1 MIKEYLKLLA
11 QRESKVV
18 LGKYYSNMWVLA
30 IVFIATFVSIAFSN
44 GSMVYLEEKM
54 NDLFTNWVD
63 IPNDAETSKFN
74 DFKDMLEGKNTR
86 ERFYIKNVQFDL
98 YRSLQIFKNDLST
111 SHYLRCRFF
120 GDMHSDITKA
130 ILNKENIVNDCV
142 IDTAILS
149 NNTPGVIMTQD
160 AIERIGYSVDSLPA
174 YVDYMAFNEDA
185 DSKFGVDL
193 FGSSDTA
200 IFFPMPLPL
209 LGVVKRLPSNL
220 DFVAS
225 SRLYNAL
232 SEPDYLFILEN
243 HPDYLESI
251 LFSVSRDYKDTFEAN
266 VRSLNLPDS
275 ISPLK
280 IYTCPEGMHDN
291 ILSWR
296 DDVMYQIYLEGDD
309 ISPKANYD
317 VCEKIKAVCDP
328 IAVKRV
334 YSYENS
340 TAKSPTGAYLSV
352 NFASLDSIRAFE
364 KFAKDNYGVRVDM
377 TLVNSK
383 ENFNAV
389 SIMANILSWAMIVFS
404 IVCIVMFIVNML
416 QSYFQKV
423 KRNMGTFKAFGINS
437 AELIMVYVG
446 IMLVIV
452 IVAILIALGVSWLA
466 ELLLPLFGVVKEG
479 GYNYLHL
486 WNSKTLWSILI
497 IILSTV
503 VTVCVVMSKQL
514 KQTPGDLIYDR

>member
-54 NDLFTNWVD
+54 NDPFTNWVD
-63 IPNDAETSKFN
+63 IPNDAENSKFEE
-74 DFKDMLEGKNTR
+74 FKSVLEGNDVR

-98 YRSLQIFKNDLST
+98 YRSLYLFKRDVST
-111 SHYLRCRFF
+111 SYYLRCRYF
-120 GDMHSDITKA
+120 GDMHSEIVKA
-130 ILNKENIVNDCV
+130 VLAEENIVNGCV
-142 IDTAILS
+142 IDTAMIS

-160 AIERIGYSVDSLPA
+160 AIERLGYSLDSLPA
-174 YVDYMAFNEDA
+174 YVDYLANNENA
-185 DSKFGVDL
+185 DDL
-193 FGSSDTA
+193 YGANLHNEHFL
-200 IFFPMPLPL
+200 PMPLPL
-209 LGVVKRLPSNL
+209 LAVVRRLPSNL
-220 DFVAS
+220 DFISS
-225 SRLYNAL
+225 SRLYSAV
-232 SEPDYLFILEN
+232 SEPEFLFILEQ
-243 HPDYLESI
+243 HPEYLESI
-251 LFSVSRDYKDTFEAN
+251 LFSVSKDYKETFERN
-266 VRSLNLPDS
+266 VASLVLPDS
-275 ISPLK
+275 IPGLEVLLA
-280 IYTCPEGMHDN
+280 TEGMHD
-291 ILSWR
+291 IIKSWR
-296 DDVMYQIYLEGDD
+296 DDVIYQIYVGDGYA
-309 ISPKANYD
+309 SPDVNYQ
-317 VCEKIKAVCDP
+317 VSEMIKGVCDD

-334 YSYENS
+334 YSYADYYGTS
-340 TAKSPTGAYLSV
+340 STGAYLSV

-389 SIMANILSWAMIVFS
+389 SVMANILSWAMIIFS

-452 IVAILIALGVSWLA
+452 IAAILIALGVSWLA
-466 ELLLPLFGVVKEG
+466 ELLLPLFGFVKEG

-497 IILSTV
+497 IIFSTV
-503 VTVCVVMSKQL
+503 VTVCIVMSKQL